1 MDNILA
7 RIGGRNTLI
16 YGLIAVLL
24 IVGLLLPP
32 VSLFERVGLSCSG
45 VTLDTNTPA
54 TSTDDGL
61 TVALSDPAQSL
72 KLKLQSVA
80 QTKFEAGE
88 AGDDLAA
95 ARSALPVNL
104 VLHSPIYQINPC
116 SAAPTSASLA
126 VKIPDNA
133 GAIDTL
139 ELYAWNGTAWT
150 WLGAYLDANSRT
162 VSAQVMSMPKNVA
175 LFQTASAAPFIGA
188 QAKPDQSVPAETASL
203 LNELYVPGWSISDGG
218 TLLAQAGTLP
228 VVSNARVFPIVRN
241 WADDGSVNTDLVH
254 AMLSADD
261 VQQAHIAALT
271 ELAGRSNFAG
281 VAISYRGLTT
291 DDKTTFTKFIQ
302 KLAISVQVQNKLLA
316 VVLPAPT
323 IDANGAPDTAG
334 YDWQAIG
341 LSADIVQSD
350 FGQDP
355 SSYLS
360 DGVAFALLN
369 WAPTQ
374 VSRNKFQP
382 ILSVS
387 SLDTLNNAVN
397 EISYVEAT
405 KPLGQLKSTA
415 PITVT
420 GGASITLAL
429 DNPAQVSD
437 YRFDAATQIYRFK
450 YTDAGAVHTVVVNT
464 AASLAQRLNLLLPRH
479 LRGVVISSLPQEG
492 VPADF
497 VGVLTGYRQ
506 QSVSANEPP
515 GIEVAWLVASP
526 NGKQVLKTTRPVTDT
541 TIMFTAPADAGSY
554 NVVASIGPANLGS
567 TLLNVASSV
576 TAGGV
581 TTTTTT
587 PGSTAVLTATAG
599 TTTTAAAGQA
609 CYNADFVAD
618 VTVPDGTKFKNSE
631 TFTKTWRLRNT
642 GTCNWADDTVLV
654 FNQGTKLGTPDT
666 VKVGTVPTGTQV
678 DVSVQLT
685 APDQYGKYTGI
696 WQLKN
701 AQGNFGTL
709 MSAVIQ
715 AGDPPPGT
723 VAAGAP
729 GPVPPPITGGGF
741 EIGGQVNCY
750 PSNPSLMKHAGMVW
764 VKIQVGKGCGVPI
777 ADMHSLGFK
786 VLLSAVGA
794 DHSQVNNDAFQTQ
807 FASQLA
813 GYASQGA
820 DAIEV
825 WNEMNI
831 DAEWPA
837 GTIDAGSYVRMLQKA
852 YQAIK
857 AANPNTLVISGAL
870 APTGFFGGGSGC
882 GSAGCDDAAYVAA
895 MFQAGAANFMDCL
908 GVHYNE
914 GVLGPDQTS
923 GDPRGNSGFY
933 SRYFWG
939 MVNTY
944 WNASGGSRKLCFTE
958 LGYLS
963 PEGMN
968 GGPLG
973 PGFGWAQNTTVAEQA
988 QWLAQAASL
997 AASSGK
1003 VRMMIV
1009 WNVDFKDYNPNGDP
1023 KGGYAIIRPN
1033 GGCPACDSLGAVM
1046 PH

>member
-1 MDNILA
+1 MDNLLA
-7 RIGGRNTLI
+7 RIRGRNTLI
-16 YGLIAVLL
+16 YGLIAVLV
-24 IVGLLLPP
+24 IIGLVLPP
-32 VSLFERVGLSCSG
+32 VSLAERVGLSCSG
-45 VTLDTNTPA
+45 LTLDANTPA
-54 TSTDDGL
+54 ISTDDGL

-80 QTKFEAGE
+80 QAKFEAGE
-88 AGDDLAA
+88 AGDDLVA

-104 VLHSPIYQINPC
+104 VLHSPIYRINPC
-116 SAAPTSASLA
+116 TSTPTSASLA
-126 VKIPDNA
+126 IKIPDTA

-139 ELYAWNGTAWT
+139 DLYAWNGTAWA
-150 WLGAYLDANSRT
+150 WLGAYLDANSQT
-162 VSAQVMSMPKNVA
+162 VSAQVMSMPKEVA

-203 LNELYVPGWSISDGG
+203 LNDLYVPGWSISDDGS
-218 TLLAQAGTLP
+218 LMAQAGALP
-228 VVSNARVFPIVRN
+228 VAGNARIFPVVRN
-241 WADDGSVNTDLVH
+241 WTDDGSTNIDSVH
-254 AMLSADD
+254 AMLAADD

-271 ELAGRSNFAG
+271 DLAGRSNFAG
-281 VAISYRGLTT
+281 VTISYRGLTT
-291 DDKTTFTKFIQ
+291 DDKIAFAKFIQ
-302 KLAISVQVQNKLLA
+302 KLAVSVQAQNKLLA

-323 IDANGAPDTAG
+323 IDSNGAPNTAG

-341 LSADIVQSD
+341 LAADIVQSD

-387 SLDTLNNAVN
+387 SLDTLNNTVN
-397 EISYVEAT
+397 EISYAEAT

-415 PITVT
+415 PVTVT
-420 GGASITLAL
+420 GGASVTLAL

-437 YRFDAATQIYRFK
+437 YRFDNATQIYRFN
-450 YTDAGAVHTVVVNT
+450 YTSAGATHAVVVNT

-479 LRGVVISSLPQEG
+479 LRGVVMSSLPKEG

-497 VGVLTGYRQ
+497 ANVLTGYRQ

-515 GIEVAWLVASP
+515 GIEVAWLVASSD
-526 NGKQVLKTTRPVTDT
+526 GKQILKTTRPVTDT
-541 TIMFTAPADAGSY
+541 TITFTAPTDAGSY
-554 NVVASIGPANLGS
+554 NVVASIGPDKLGS
-567 TLLNVASSV
+567 SLINVAP
-576 TAGGV
+576 TV
-581 TTTTTT
+581 TTTTALT
-587 PGSTAVLTATAG
+587 STAALTATAG
-599 TTTTAAAGQA
+599 TVAPA
-609 CYNADFVAD
+609 CYNAAFVAD

-631 TFTKTWRLRNT
+631 NFTKTWRLRNT
-642 GTCNWADDTVLV
+642 GTCNWTDDTVLV
-654 FNQGTKLGTPDT
+654 FSQGTKLGAPDT
-666 VKVGTVPTGTQV
+666 VNVGKVVSGTEVE
-678 DVSVQLT
+678 VSVPLT
-685 APDQYGKYTGI
+685 APEQYGNYTGI

-701 AQGNFGTL
+701 AQGNFGTQ

-715 AGDPPPGT
+715 AGDPPAGQV
-723 VAAGAP
+723 VASAVRPA
-729 GPVPPPITGGGF
+729 TGGSF
-741 EIGGQVNCY
+741 ELGGQVNCY
-750 PSNPSLMKHAGMVW
+750 PSSPGLMHHAGMAW

-786 VLLSAVGA
+786 VLLSAVGPH
-794 DHSQVNNDAFQTQ
+794 DQVNDESFQNQ
-807 FASQLA
+807 FAAQLA
-813 GYASQGA
+813 TYASQGA

-837 GTIDAGSYVRMLQKA
+837 GTINAASYVRMLQKA
-852 YQAIK
+852 YNAIK
-857 AANPNTLVISGAL
+857 AANPSTLVISGAL
-870 APTGFFGGGSGC
+870 SPTGFFGGGSGC
-882 GSAGCDDAAYVAA
+882 SPAGCDDAAYVAA
-895 MFQAGAANFMDCL
+895 MFAAGAANYMDCL

-914 GVLGPDQTS
+914 GVVGPDQTS

-963 PEGMN
+963 PEGM
-968 GGPLG
+968 GGGALG
-973 PGFGWAQNTTVAEQA
+973 PGFGWAQNTTVAQQA
-988 QWLAQAASL
+988 QWLAQAANL

-1009 WNVDFKDYNPNGDP
+1009 WNVDFKDYDPNGDP
-1023 KGGYAIIRPN
+1023 KGGYAIIRP
-1033 GGCPACDSLGAVM
+1033 GGSCPACDALGSR
-1046 PH
+1046 